1 MILQAVF
8 VFDLLEVEGLKSEFC
23 YWNVFIAWKC
33 MIMIVFWQPV
43 YYLSC
48 LNCLFDRQSNSWI
61 WWELMD
67 SVICDWLGS
76 HLFVAMGFH
85 LKCMYFVKNKYK
97 YWILKNSL
105 INSQSVL
112 NKCSHN
118 FLLFGVGYGV
128 KIALPFTSADT
139 QHMAI
144 SVEWI

>member
-1 MILQAVF
+1 
-8 VFDLLEVEGLKSEFC
+8 
-23 YWNVFIAWKC
+23 
-33 MIMIVFWQPV
+33 
-43 YYLSC
+43 
-48 LNCLFDRQSNSWI
+48 
-61 WWELMD
+61 MD

-128 KIALPFTSADT
+128 KITLPFTSADT